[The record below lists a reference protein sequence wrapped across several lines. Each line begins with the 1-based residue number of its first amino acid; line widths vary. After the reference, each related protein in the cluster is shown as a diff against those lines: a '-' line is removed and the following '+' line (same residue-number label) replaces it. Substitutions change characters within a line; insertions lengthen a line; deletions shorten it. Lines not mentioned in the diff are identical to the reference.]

1 MDLIHA
7 KAEFE
12 AGRLIKAAAE
22 PSELGDGWRL
32 LLQAG
37 TGEIQALTDHS
48 GRERLFHSLDQ
59 ATEVGRD
66 IGFKSVRVEEHF

>member
-12 AGRLIKAAAE
+12 AGRLIEVAAE
-22 PSELGDGWRL
+22 PSNLGEGWRL
-32 LLQAG
+32 LLHAE
-37 TGEIQALTDHS
+37 TGDIQVLTDHS
-48 GRERLFHSLDQ
+48 GRDRLFHSLDH
-59 ATEVGRD
+59 ATEVGRG